1 MAIGLMGRGLLTRA
15 ITSTP
20 MASLCIR
27 WQDGHVSSFPYA
39 WLRDN
44 DPAGLDA
51 RTHQRTVDLH
61 TDVPLDIAPTST
73 PTWSSSGKQPVLKV
87 CESNN

>member
-1 MAIGLMGRGLLTRA
+1 MGMGVMGRGLLTRA
-15 ITSTP
+15 IANTP
-20 MASLCIR
+20 MSSLCIR
-27 WQDGHVSSFPYA
+27 WQDGHVSSFPYV

-61 TDVPLDIAPTST
+61 ADVPLDIAPASP
-73 PTWSSSGKQPVLKV
+73 PTWSHSDKQSVIKV
-87 CESNN
+87 WASK